1 MKHSTGRRALS
12 LLLSLLLLFSLAP
25 TALLEGED
33 GDEEDPTPPAA
44 ADTIFITVYNG
55 ATGIS
60 SGDEANP
67 FTLDVERGPT
77 LSASI
82 SAQDANGRP
91 ITTHDDDYI
100 VWTSADESIAKAVYN
115 PGSDGHTF
123 YVEGVAPGNT
133 KITGI
138 TTTQAGVPTGG
149 EFNLFVTVS
158 GIVPVKTEITLQENE
173 AIDLPDAAQV
183 PGSDYRVYYY
193 GDAAKGSVEISSD
206 RPNVVRAVGNDR
218 SGLTI
223 DAVSA
228 GPAVVTIQAGIYH
241 ANITVNVESND
252 NLVITPED
260 PASVSE
266 PLRFSSL
273 EKALDALCQE
283 AIQAEG
289 DKSLVSI
296 TSLSV
301 PPAQGTLY
309 LGYQSVDS
317 PGAGVGTMQTLYV
330 RGEPK
335 GPYIS
340 DVVFVPN
347 PAYTKEEAVI
357 TFAGTARN
365 GRTFKG
371 KIKVKIAES
380 KTDVTLTAAHGQPLP
395 LTATPFS
402 KVCQEETGSP
412 LSYVIFTLPPAAEGV
427 LYRDW
432 KSELDYGSRVSA
444 MEQYSRK
451 DLEQIT
457 FVPAQGFVG
466 TVTIGYAG
474 YSTTGTRYNGQLVIV
489 VTRELDRG
497 LQYNDYGAG
506 YVSFDGGDFDDYS
519 TAVTGKRMDFVS
531 FTPPP
536 ASQGTLYRSWRSGR
550 GTAVES
556 GDTFGLKALDSVT
569 FVAAEGFHGVVR
581 VPFTGEDRNGV
592 PFSGTVEIHIQSSGG
607 GSRGDIYYTCAPGG
621 FVKLALSD
629 FNNLS
634 MDQTGQRLHYITFQT
649 LPDFNQGALY
659 HNRTSA
665 NGIGARVTTTTKYF
679 QSATPYLANLSFWAS
694 EGFHSVEIPFT
705 GCAVNGQTFTGLLSI
720 DSGSSS
726 GGSGQ
731 GAVSY
736 TTTGRAPA
744 AFSGGDF
751 DSACR
756 AATGSALHYLV
767 FSLPSSAQ
775 GMLCFQQQTGGTSV
789 SVGTGEQFYLSGE
802 RGLSKISF
810 VPAYGFSGVS
820 VIPFTGWAIDGRQFQ
835 GTVEVNVRAGA
846 TSGSTVRYAT
856 FGTPVQLS
864 AADFQAV
871 SGGSQP
877 SAIRFDATPDQNAGR
892 LYYQYVSPT
901 KYSWQSNTTA
911 AYSLAGDPA
920 LSNLT
925 FIPKA
930 GFTGTMAIPYTATC
944 YDGTSYTGRLEIT
957 VQAPSVSASF
967 TDLTGYSAQTKA
979 AVDYLS
985 SQGIVNGMQPG
996 VYGPGLSIRRGDF
1009 CLMLYRAFR
1018 FDRGGTILSFADVPQ
1033 DAYYAE
1039 AVNIL
1044 SSLGIVNGT
1053 GTNRFQ
1059 PNANISRQDAA
1070 LMVQRTLRAAGMTAD
1085 VPGQLSHADANQV
1098 TGYAQGAVTS
1108 LVQLGIYPTT
1118 DTGRLNPKGDLT
1130 RSDMA
1135 VLLHRTM
1142 TR

>member
-1 MKHSTGRRALS
+1 MKHPTARRGLS
-12 LLLSLLLLFSLAP
+12 LLLALLLTLTMAP
-25 TALLEGED
+25 TALLADEDDAAPEEPGED
-33 GDEEDPTPPAA
+33 AEVTLRLSCESWSTISPYGLLLEPNSDADQGARITAQLEPITPETQDMRISWSSADPKIASVEDED
-44 ADTIFITVYNG
+44 
-55 ATGIS
+55 
-60 SGDEANP
+60 
-67 FTLDVERGPT
+67 
-77 LSASI
+77 
-82 SAQDANGRP
+82 NGRIAYIAGKSP
-91 ITTHDDDYI
+91 GKTT
-100 VWTSADESIAKAVYN
+100 VTVKAGELE
-115 PGSDGHTF
+115 P
-123 YVEGVAPGNT
+123 VE
-133 KITGI
+133 IEI
-138 TTTQAGVPTGG
+138 
-149 EFNLFVTVS
+149 TVS
-158 GIVPVKTEITLQENE
+158 GIKLLTTEVSLLENETKTLQEGVDYELYGRAASTEARLTASIVNNKSNVYALVENRTVTIEGRQAGDATVVLQMEAAGYVYKGEVAVAVEANE
-173 AIDLPDAAQV
+173 AVIEWTEGVSPSKPLKFSALEEKIKAACKEQI
-183 PGSDYRVYYY
+183 G
-193 GDAAKGSVEISSD
+193 GELT
-206 RPNVVRAVGNDR
+206 AVI
-218 SGLTI
+218 GLT
-223 DAVSA
+223 VS
-228 GPAVVTIQAGIYH
+228 T
-241 ANITVNVESND
+241 
-252 NLVITPED
+252 
-260 PASVSE
+260 
-266 PLRFSSL
+266 
-273 EKALDALCQE
+273 
-283 AIQAEG
+283 
-289 DKSLVSI
+289 
-296 TSLSV
+296 
-301 PPAQGTLY
+301 AQGTLY
-309 LGYQSVDS
+309 LGYNS
-317 PGAGVGTMQTLYV
+317 PDDTGAGVGSSVTYYV
-330 RGEPK
+330 RSAAR
-335 GPYIS
+335 GPYIK
-340 DVVFVPN
+340 DIVFVPN
-347 PAYTKEEAVI
+347 PSFTGEKARI
-357 TFAGTARN
+357 TFSGQGLGADN
-365 GRTFKG
+365 KQRTFKG
-371 KIKVKIAES
+371 RLEVTLEDAQ
-380 KTDVTLTAAHGQPLP
+380 TDVTLTAAHGQPLP

-592 PFSGTVEIHIQSSGG
+592 PFSGTAEIHIQSSGG
-607 GSRGDIYYTCAPGG
+607 GGRGDIYYTCAPGG

>member
-1 MKHSTGRRALS
+1 MKHPTARRGLS
-12 LLLSLLLLFSLAP
+12 LLLALLLTLTMAP
-25 TALLEGED
+25 TALLADEDDAAPEEPGED
-33 GDEEDPTPPAA
+33 AEVTLRLSCESWSTISPYGLLLEPNSDADQGARITAQLEPITPETQDMRISWSSADPKIASVEDED
-44 ADTIFITVYNG
+44 
-55 ATGIS
+55 
-60 SGDEANP
+60 
-67 FTLDVERGPT
+67 
-77 LSASI
+77 
-82 SAQDANGRP
+82 NGRIAYIAGKSP
-91 ITTHDDDYI
+91 GKTT
-100 VWTSADESIAKAVYN
+100 VTVKAGELE
-115 PGSDGHTF
+115 P
-123 YVEGVAPGNT
+123 VE
-133 KITGI
+133 IEI
-138 TTTQAGVPTGG
+138 
-149 EFNLFVTVS
+149 TVS
-158 GIVPVKTEITLQENE
+158 GIKLLTTEVSLLENETKTLQEGVDYELYGRAASTEARLTASIVNNKSNVYALVENRTVTIEGRQAGDATVVLQMEAAGYVYKGEVAVAVEANE
-173 AIDLPDAAQV
+173 AVIEWTEGVSPSKPLKFSALEEKIKAACKEQI
-183 PGSDYRVYYY
+183 G
-193 GDAAKGSVEISSD
+193 GELT
-206 RPNVVRAVGNDR
+206 AVI
-218 SGLTI
+218 GLT
-223 DAVSA
+223 VS
-228 GPAVVTIQAGIYH
+228 T
-241 ANITVNVESND
+241 
-252 NLVITPED
+252 
-260 PASVSE
+260 
-266 PLRFSSL
+266 
-273 EKALDALCQE
+273 
-283 AIQAEG
+283 
-289 DKSLVSI
+289 
-296 TSLSV
+296 
-301 PPAQGTLY
+301 AQGTLY
-309 LGYQSVDS
+309 LGYNS
-317 PGAGVGTMQTLYV
+317 PDDTGAGVGSSVTYYV
-330 RGEPK
+330 RSAAR
-335 GPYIS
+335 GPYIK
-340 DVVFVPN
+340 DIVFVPN
-347 PAYTKEEAVI
+347 PSFTGEKARI
-357 TFAGTARN
+357 TFSGQGLGADN
-365 GRTFKG
+365 KQRTFKG
-371 KIKVKIAES
+371 RLEVTLEDAQ
-380 KTDVTLTAAHGQPLP
+380 TDVTLTAAHGQPLP

>member
-1 MKHSTGRRALS
+1 MKHPTARRGLS
-12 LLLSLLLLFSLAP
+12 LLLALLLTLTMAP
-25 TALLEGED
+25 TALLADEDDAAPEEPGED
-33 GDEEDPTPPAA
+33 AEVTLRLSCESWSTISPYGLLLEPNSDADQGARITAQLEPITPETQDMRISWSSADPKIASVEDED
-44 ADTIFITVYNG
+44 
-55 ATGIS
+55 
-60 SGDEANP
+60 
-67 FTLDVERGPT
+67 
-77 LSASI
+77 
-82 SAQDANGRP
+82 NGRIAYIAGKSP
-91 ITTHDDDYI
+91 GKTT
-100 VWTSADESIAKAVYN
+100 VTVKAGELE
-115 PGSDGHTF
+115 P
-123 YVEGVAPGNT
+123 VE
-133 KITGI
+133 IEI
-138 TTTQAGVPTGG
+138 
-149 EFNLFVTVS
+149 TVS
-158 GIVPVKTEITLQENE
+158 GIKLLTTEVSLLENETKTLQEGVDYELYGRAASTEARLTASIVNNKSNVYALVENRTVTIEGRQAGDATVVLQMEAAGYVYKGEVAVAVEANE
-173 AIDLPDAAQV
+173 AVIEWTEGVSPSKPLKFSALEEKIKAACKEQI
-183 PGSDYRVYYY
+183 G
-193 GDAAKGSVEISSD
+193 GELT
-206 RPNVVRAVGNDR
+206 AVI
-218 SGLTI
+218 GLT
-223 DAVSA
+223 VS
-228 GPAVVTIQAGIYH
+228 T
-241 ANITVNVESND
+241 
-252 NLVITPED
+252 
-260 PASVSE
+260 
-266 PLRFSSL
+266 
-273 EKALDALCQE
+273 
-283 AIQAEG
+283 
-289 DKSLVSI
+289 
-296 TSLSV
+296 
-301 PPAQGTLY
+301 AQGTLY
-309 LGYQSVDS
+309 LGYNS
-317 PGAGVGTMQTLYV
+317 PDDTGAGVGSSVTYYV
-330 RGEPK
+330 RSAAR
-335 GPYIS
+335 GPYIK
-340 DVVFVPN
+340 DIVFVPN
-347 PAYTKEEAVI
+347 PSFTGEKARI
-357 TFAGTARN
+357 TFSGQGLGADN
-365 GRTFKG
+365 KQRTFKG
-371 KIKVKIAES
+371 RLEVTLEDAQ
-380 KTDVTLTAAHGQPLP
+380 TDVTLTAAHGQPLP

-607 GSRGDIYYTCAPGG
+607 GRGDIYYTCAPGG

>member
-1 MKHSTGRRALS
+1 MKHPTARRGLS
-12 LLLSLLLLFSLAP
+12 LLLALLLTLTMAP
-25 TALLEGED
+25 TALLADEDDAAPEEPGED
-33 GDEEDPTPPAA
+33 AEVTLRLSCESWSTISPYGLLLEPNSDADQGARITAQLEPITPETQDMRISWSSADPKIASVEDED
-44 ADTIFITVYNG
+44 
-55 ATGIS
+55 
-60 SGDEANP
+60 
-67 FTLDVERGPT
+67 
-77 LSASI
+77 
-82 SAQDANGRP
+82 NGRIAYIAGKSP
-91 ITTHDDDYI
+91 GKTT
-100 VWTSADESIAKAVYN
+100 VTVKAGELE
-115 PGSDGHTF
+115 P
-123 YVEGVAPGNT
+123 VE
-133 KITGI
+133 IEI
-138 TTTQAGVPTGG
+138 
-149 EFNLFVTVS
+149 TVS
-158 GIVPVKTEITLQENE
+158 GIKLLTTEVSLLENETKTLQEGVDYELYGRAASTEARLTASIVNNKSNVYALVENRTVTIEGRQAGDATVVLQMEAAGYVYKGEVAVAVEANE
-173 AIDLPDAAQV
+173 AVIEWTEGVSPSKPLKFSALEEKIKAACKEQI
-183 PGSDYRVYYY
+183 G
-193 GDAAKGSVEISSD
+193 GELT
-206 RPNVVRAVGNDR
+206 AVI
-218 SGLTI
+218 GLT
-223 DAVSA
+223 VS
-228 GPAVVTIQAGIYH
+228 T
-241 ANITVNVESND
+241 
-252 NLVITPED
+252 
-260 PASVSE
+260 
-266 PLRFSSL
+266 
-273 EKALDALCQE
+273 
-283 AIQAEG
+283 
-289 DKSLVSI
+289 
-296 TSLSV
+296 
-301 PPAQGTLY
+301 AQGTLY
-309 LGYQSVDS
+309 LGYNS
-317 PGAGVGTMQTLYV
+317 PDDTGAGVGSSVTYYV
-330 RGEPK
+330 RSAAR
-335 GPYIS
+335 GPYIK
-340 DVVFVPN
+340 DIVFVPN
-347 PAYTKEEAVI
+347 PSFTGEKARI
-357 TFAGTARN
+357 TFSGQGLGADN
-365 GRTFKG
+365 KQRTFKG
-371 KIKVKIAES
+371 RLEVTLEDAQ
-380 KTDVTLTAAHGQPLP
+380 TDVTLTAAHGQPLP

-659 HNRTSA
+659 HNRTST

-694 EGFHSVEIPFT
+694 EGFRSVEIPFT

-996 VYGPGLSIRRGDF
+996 IYGPGLSIRRGDF

>member
-1 MKHSTGRRALS
+1 MKHPTARRGLS
-12 LLLSLLLLFSLAP
+12 LLLALLLTLTMAP
-25 TALLEGED
+25 TALLADEDDAAPEEPGED
-33 GDEEDPTPPAA
+33 AEVTLRLSCESWSAISPYGLLLEPNSDADQGARITAQLEPITPETQDMRISWSSADPKIASVEDED
-44 ADTIFITVYNG
+44 
-55 ATGIS
+55 
-60 SGDEANP
+60 
-67 FTLDVERGPT
+67 
-77 LSASI
+77 
-82 SAQDANGRP
+82 NGRIAYIAGKSP
-91 ITTHDDDYI
+91 GKTT
-100 VWTSADESIAKAVYN
+100 VTVKAGELE
-115 PGSDGHTF
+115 P
-123 YVEGVAPGNT
+123 VE
-133 KITGI
+133 IEI
-138 TTTQAGVPTGG
+138 
-149 EFNLFVTVS
+149 TVS
-158 GIVPVKTEITLQENE
+158 GIKLLTTEVSLLENETKTLQEGVDYELYGRAASTEARLTASIVNNKSNVYALVENRTVTIEGRQAGDATVVLQMEAAGYVYKGEVAVAVEANE
-173 AIDLPDAAQV
+173 AVIEWTEGVSPSKPLKFSALEEKIKAACKEQI
-183 PGSDYRVYYY
+183 G
-193 GDAAKGSVEISSD
+193 GELT
-206 RPNVVRAVGNDR
+206 AVI
-218 SGLTI
+218 GLT
-223 DAVSA
+223 VS
-228 GPAVVTIQAGIYH
+228 T
-241 ANITVNVESND
+241 
-252 NLVITPED
+252 
-260 PASVSE
+260 
-266 PLRFSSL
+266 
-273 EKALDALCQE
+273 
-283 AIQAEG
+283 
-289 DKSLVSI
+289 
-296 TSLSV
+296 
-301 PPAQGTLY
+301 AQGTLY
-309 LGYQSVDS
+309 LGYNS
-317 PGAGVGTMQTLYV
+317 PDDTGAGVGSSVTYYV
-330 RGEPK
+330 RSAAR
-335 GPYIS
+335 GPYIK
-340 DVVFVPN
+340 DIVFVPN
-347 PAYTKEEAVI
+347 PSFTGEKARI
-357 TFAGTARN
+357 TFSGQGLGADN
-365 GRTFKG
+365 KQRTFKG
-371 KIKVKIAES
+371 RLEVTLEDAQ
-380 KTDVTLTAAHGQPLP
+380 TDVTLTAAHGQPLP

-536 ASQGTLYRSWRSGR
+536 ASQGALYRSWRSGR

>member
-1 MKHSTGRRALS
+1 MKHPTARRGLS
-12 LLLSLLLLFSLAP
+12 LLLALLLTLTMAP
-25 TALLEGED
+25 TALLADEDDAAPEEPGED
-33 GDEEDPTPPAA
+33 AEVTLRLSCESWSTISPYGLLLEPNSDADQGARITAQLEPITPETQDMRISWSSADPKIASVEDED
-44 ADTIFITVYNG
+44 
-55 ATGIS
+55 
-60 SGDEANP
+60 
-67 FTLDVERGPT
+67 
-77 LSASI
+77 
-82 SAQDANGRP
+82 NGRIAYIAGKSP
-91 ITTHDDDYI
+91 GKTT
-100 VWTSADESIAKAVYN
+100 VTVKAGELE
-115 PGSDGHTF
+115 P
-123 YVEGVAPGNT
+123 VE
-133 KITGI
+133 IEI
-138 TTTQAGVPTGG
+138 
-149 EFNLFVTVS
+149 TVS
-158 GIVPVKTEITLQENE
+158 GIKLLTTEVSLLENETKTLQEGVDYELYGRAASTEARLTASIVNNKSNVYALVENRTVTIEGRQAGDATVVLQMEAAGYVYKGEVAVAVEANE
-173 AIDLPDAAQV
+173 AVIEWTEGVSPSKPLKFSALEEKIKAACKEQI
-183 PGSDYRVYYY
+183 G
-193 GDAAKGSVEISSD
+193 GELT
-206 RPNVVRAVGNDR
+206 AVI
-218 SGLTI
+218 GLT
-223 DAVSA
+223 VS
-228 GPAVVTIQAGIYH
+228 T
-241 ANITVNVESND
+241 
-252 NLVITPED
+252 
-260 PASVSE
+260 
-266 PLRFSSL
+266 
-273 EKALDALCQE
+273 
-283 AIQAEG
+283 
-289 DKSLVSI
+289 
-296 TSLSV
+296 
-301 PPAQGTLY
+301 AQGTLY
-309 LGYQSVDS
+309 LGYNS
-317 PGAGVGTMQTLYV
+317 PDDTGAGVGSSVTYYV
-330 RGEPK
+330 RSAAR
-335 GPYIS
+335 GPYIK
-340 DVVFVPN
+340 DIVFVPN
-347 PAYTKEEAVI
+347 PSFTGEKARI
-357 TFAGTARN
+357 TFSGQGLGADN
-365 GRTFKG
+365 KQRTFKG
-371 KIKVKIAES
+371 RLEVTLEDAQ
-380 KTDVTLTAAHGQPLP
+380 TDVTLTAAHGQPLP

-607 GSRGDIYYTCAPGG
+607 GRGDIYYTCAPGG

-996 VYGPGLSIRRGDF
+996 IYGPGLSIRRGDF

>member
-1 MKHSTGRRALS
+1 MKHPTARRGLS
-12 LLLSLLLLFSLAP
+12 LLLALLLTLTMAP
-25 TALLEGED
+25 TALLADEDDAAPEEPGED
-33 GDEEDPTPPAA
+33 AEVTLRLSCESWSTISPYGLLLEPNSDADQGARITAQLEPITPETQDMRISWSSADPKIASVEDED
-44 ADTIFITVYNG
+44 
-55 ATGIS
+55 
-60 SGDEANP
+60 
-67 FTLDVERGPT
+67 
-77 LSASI
+77 
-82 SAQDANGRP
+82 NGRIAYIAGKSP
-91 ITTHDDDYI
+91 GKTT
-100 VWTSADESIAKAVYN
+100 VTVKAGELE
-115 PGSDGHTF
+115 P
-123 YVEGVAPGNT
+123 VE
-133 KITGI
+133 IEI
-138 TTTQAGVPTGG
+138 
-149 EFNLFVTVS
+149 TVS
-158 GIVPVKTEITLQENE
+158 GIKLLTTEVSLLENETKTLQEGVDYELYGRAASTEARLTASIVNNKSNVYALVENRTVTIEGRQAGDATVVLQMEAAGYVYKGEVAVAVEANE
-173 AIDLPDAAQV
+173 AVIEWTEGVSPSKPLKFSALEEKIKAACKEQI
-183 PGSDYRVYYY
+183 G
-193 GDAAKGSVEISSD
+193 GELT
-206 RPNVVRAVGNDR
+206 AVI
-218 SGLTI
+218 GLT
-223 DAVSA
+223 VS
-228 GPAVVTIQAGIYH
+228 T
-241 ANITVNVESND
+241 
-252 NLVITPED
+252 
-260 PASVSE
+260 
-266 PLRFSSL
+266 
-273 EKALDALCQE
+273 
-283 AIQAEG
+283 
-289 DKSLVSI
+289 
-296 TSLSV
+296 
-301 PPAQGTLY
+301 AQGTLY
-309 LGYQSVDS
+309 LGYNS
-317 PGAGVGTMQTLYV
+317 PDDTGAGVGSSVTYYV
-330 RGEPK
+330 RSAAR
-335 GPYIS
+335 GPYIK
-340 DVVFVPN
+340 DIVFVPN
-347 PAYTKEEAVI
+347 PSFTGEKARI
-357 TFAGTARN
+357 TFSGQGLGADN
-365 GRTFKG
+365 KQRTFKG
-371 KIKVKIAES
+371 RLEVTLEDAQ
-380 KTDVTLTAAHGQPLP
+380 TDVTLTAAHGQPLP

-607 GSRGDIYYTCAPGG
+607 GRGDIYYTCAPGG

-1108 LVQLGIYPTT
+1108 LVQLSIYPTT

>member
-1 MKHSTGRRALS
+1 MKHPTARRGLS
-12 LLLSLLLLFSLAP
+12 LLLALLLTLTMAP
-25 TALLEGED
+25 TALLADEDDAAPEEPGED
-33 GDEEDPTPPAA
+33 AEVTLRLSCESWSTISPYGLLLEPNSDADQGARITAQLEPITPETQDMRISWSSADPKIASVEDED
-44 ADTIFITVYNG
+44 
-55 ATGIS
+55 
-60 SGDEANP
+60 
-67 FTLDVERGPT
+67 
-77 LSASI
+77 
-82 SAQDANGRP
+82 NGRIAYIAGKSP
-91 ITTHDDDYI
+91 GKTT
-100 VWTSADESIAKAVYN
+100 VTVKAGELE
-115 PGSDGHTF
+115 P
-123 YVEGVAPGNT
+123 VE
-133 KITGI
+133 IEI
-138 TTTQAGVPTGG
+138 
-149 EFNLFVTVS
+149 TVS
-158 GIVPVKTEITLQENE
+158 GIKLLTTEVSLLENETKTLQEGVDYELYGRAASTEARLTASIVNNKSNVYALVENRTVTIEGRQAGDATVVLQMEAAGYVYKGEVAVAVEANE
-173 AIDLPDAAQV
+173 AVIEWTEGVSPSKPLKFSALEEKIKAACKEQI
-183 PGSDYRVYYY
+183 G
-193 GDAAKGSVEISSD
+193 GELT
-206 RPNVVRAVGNDR
+206 AVI
-218 SGLTI
+218 GLT
-223 DAVSA
+223 VS
-228 GPAVVTIQAGIYH
+228 T
-241 ANITVNVESND
+241 
-252 NLVITPED
+252 
-260 PASVSE
+260 
-266 PLRFSSL
+266 
-273 EKALDALCQE
+273 
-283 AIQAEG
+283 
-289 DKSLVSI
+289 
-296 TSLSV
+296 
-301 PPAQGTLY
+301 AQGTLY
-309 LGYQSVDS
+309 LGYNS
-317 PGAGVGTMQTLYV
+317 PDDTGAGVGSSVTYYV
-330 RGEPK
+330 RSAAR
-335 GPYIS
+335 GPYIK
-340 DVVFVPN
+340 DIVFVPN
-347 PAYTKEEAVI
+347 PSFTGEKARI
-357 TFAGTARN
+357 TFSGQGLGADN
-365 GRTFKG
+365 KQRTFKG
-371 KIKVKIAES
+371 RLEVTLEDAQ
-380 KTDVTLTAAHGQPLP
+380 TDVTLTAAHGQPLP

-592 PFSGTVEIHIQSSGG
+592 PFSGTAEIHIQSSGG
-607 GSRGDIYYTCAPGG
+607 GGRGDIYYTCALGG